1 MTYNWPAENKDQE
14 HTELHHQGTIFVN
27 TSVTAISAAYIWLKV
42 MDAEVVQSILRIV
55 HMRCAFLR
63 LSKC

>member
-1 MTYNWPAENKDQE
+1 MTYNWRADSKEQE
-14 HTELHHQGTIFVN
+14 HTELPDQGTIFVN

-42 MDAEVVQSILRIV
+42 KNAEVVQSILRIV
-55 HMRCAFLR
+55 HMRYAFLR